1 MNEISAFYINP
12 KISYGENSLYTL
24 KNFGFTRVCIATDKF
39 MTESKLIHKVTDI
52 LDENNIEYHVFDE
65 ITPDPSTNIIQSG
78 LSHIV
83 NLKPHALIAI
93 GGGSVIDAAKA
104 IMYFCIQLKK
114 NFIDEDK
121 IEKPYFIAIPTTAG
135 TGSEVTNFAVIT
147 DNNSKTKIPLR
158 NDIMLPD
165 EAILDPNLTVSVPKN
180 ITASTAMDVLTH
192 GIESYISTNNSI
204 FSQMYAL
211 ESIKLVS
218 NNLLKCYSDL
228 NNLEYRNNLQI
239 ASCMAGIAFN
249 SSGLGI
255 THSIAH
261 SIGSEFH
268 LPHGLCN
275 AIILPFV
282 IEYNGKD
289 KSTCN
294 KYIKILDS
302 LGLSNVNIKNAPLTL
317 KTFIIELNKAL
328 EIPLNLKRLNIS
340 KSQFENSIDN
350 LAQTAYKDICTST
363 NPAKVN
369 INDLKNLIRSLY

>member
-1 MNEISAFYINP
+1 MNEISAFYINH

>member
-121 IEKPYFIAIPTTAG
+121 IEKPYFIAIQTTAG